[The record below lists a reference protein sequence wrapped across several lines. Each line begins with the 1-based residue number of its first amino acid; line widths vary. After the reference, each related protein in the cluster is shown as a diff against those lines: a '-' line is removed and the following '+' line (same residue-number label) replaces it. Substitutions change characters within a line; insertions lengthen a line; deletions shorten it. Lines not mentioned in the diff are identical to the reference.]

1 VLAGNPAVAR
11 FRARGARRAAGRAAP
26 CRFRLCRSGHGERW
40 TLRINDGPVPWWVLV
55 PGRRVPGSRL
65 ADYLPLARLLKGR
78 ADQTIGEVIATKAGV
93 GTDAAPGAAGRAQ
106 HRSCRSS
113 AGLTAAVLAETLA
126 KGGKASAPRMAVPD
140 LASAFIDPAVTWLG
154 QHGVPLACGR
164 RLKAI
169 RFAGDAWRRWNGPM
183 ASRRWRRHRRG
194 AGRARLGGR
203 RAGAGAVVP
212 DDHRSILNAHFALP
226 RRRARR
232 RCWGCW
238 DRPANG
244 CSPIPIAFP

>member
-1 VLAGNPAVAR
+1 MPISPLPIWP
-11 FRARGARRAAGRAAP
+11 RRALDAA
-26 CRFRLCRSGHGERW
+26 HQRW
-40 TLRINDGPVPWWVLV
+40 ADALVGAV

-126 KGGKASAPRMAVPD
+126 KGGKASAPRIAVPD
-140 LASAFIDPAVTWLG
+140 LASAFIDPAVAWLG

-183 ASRRWRRHRRG
+183 ASRRWRRCRRG

-203 RAGAGAVVP
+203 RAGAGAGVP
-212 DDHRSILNAHFALP
+212 DDHRSILNAHFAIAPPPGAPPMLGLLGSTSEWVFTHP
-226 RRRARR
+226 
-232 RCWGCW
+232 
-238 DRPANG
+238 DRISVTVSGAD
-244 CSPIPIAFP
+244 